1 MKSLLLSFI
10 SGLIFASGLSLSGM
24 TNPEKVKGFLDIFG
38 DWDISLAFVMIG
50 AIGLNFFSFKSVVK
64 RKPLY
69 SESHYLPSVQDLD
82 LKLILGASLFGFGWG
97 LLGVC
102 PGPGIVNLATLD
114 SNAVLF
120 VISMT
125 TGMAIFKGLE
135 KAKIL

>member
-1 MKSLLLSFI
+1 
-10 SGLIFASGLSLSGM
+10 
-24 TNPEKVKGFLDIFG
+24 
-38 DWDISLAFVMIG
+38 
-50 AIGLNFFSFKSVVK
+50 